1 MTQFGYLPGEDFDA
15 FRARQRKQ
23 EETGAA
29 LALARAERDAWL
41 TADEVAAIAHNVRWG
56 SDSYPVA
63 KLGKKWQLSHPAA
76 KGTPLYKRKLD
87 AWAAWEVLLASWRHL
102 QGLQR
107 LAGVSE
113 A

>member
-15 FRARQRKQ
+15 FRARQNKQ
-23 EETGAA
+23 EETGVA
-29 LALARAERDAWL
+29 LALARAEREAWL
-41 TADEVAAIAHNVRWG
+41 TADEVAALNHDVRWG
-56 SDSYPVA
+56 SESYPVA
-63 KLGKKWQLSHPAA
+63 KLGAKWQLNHPAA
-76 KGTPLYKRKLD
+76 KGTPLYKRKQD

-113 A
+113 S